1 MLDILT
7 RHWWL
12 ITLRG
17 VAVII
22 FGILAFAWPELTL
35 LTLVLL
41 FGAYALV
48 DGILGIITGI
58 AAKGVREQWW
68 VMILGGVAG
77 IIVGV
82 LTFLWPGIT
91 ALVLLYIIAAW
102 ALITG
107 ILEIVFAIQL
117 RRLISHEWLMILAGI
132 LSILFGLLLVLLPG
146 PGALSLIWLI
156 GAYALVFGI
165 AQIVFSL
172 RLRSI
177 GKKIK
182 DSFYLH

>member
-1 MLDILT
+1 MLDLLT
-7 RHWWL
+7 RRWWL

-35 LTLVLL
+35 LMLVLL
-41 FGAYALV
+41 FGAYVLI
-48 DGILGIITGI
+48 DGILSIVTGI
-58 AAKGVREQWW
+58 ASRGIRERWW
-68 VMILGGVAG
+68 VMILGGIAS

-82 LTFLWPGIT
+82 LTFIWPNIT

-107 ILEIVFAIQL
+107 IFEIVFAIQI
-117 RRLISHEWLMILAGI
+117 RRLISHEWLMILSGI
-132 LSILFGLLLVLLPG
+132 LSILFSLLLVFLPG

-156 GAYALVFGI
+156 GAYALIFGI
-165 AQIVFSL
+165 ALVVFSL

-182 DSFYLH
+182 DSH

>member
-1 MLDILT
+1 MLDLLT
-7 RHWWL
+7 RRWWL
-12 ITLRG
+12 VTLRG
-17 VAVII
+17 VAVIL

-41 FGAYALV
+41 FGAYVLI
-48 DGILGIITGI
+48 DGILGIVSGI
-58 AAKGVREQWW
+58 ASRRIRERWW
-68 VMILGGVAG
+68 VMILGGIAS

-107 ILEIVFAIQL
+107 IFEIVFAIQI

-132 LSILFGLLLVLLPG
+132 LSILFSLLLVFLPG

-156 GAYALVFGI
+156 GTYALIFGI
-165 AQIVFSL
+165 ALVVFSL

-182 DSFYLH
+182 DSH